1 MAAALLA
8 GTLFALIP
16 AVPDKARLLWA
27 CGAVLIQL
35 RLLANVLDGMVAVG
49 RGVAS
54 RVGELFNEVPDRISD
69 TAVLAGV
76 GHAVGEPALGWA
88 AALFAMLTAYV
99 RATGRAA
106 GGPSDF
112 RGPMAKQQRMALAT
126 ALALFCAVTPAEWAH
141 PAGAAVLWVIAA
153 GSAVTAARRL
163 AGIAGAL
170 RR

>member
-1 MAAALLA
+1 MNEPGDRRPIAARDWRPIRAAATWLVRQQAAPNGISVAGMAAALLA

-88 AALFAMLTAYV
+88 AALFAMLTA
-99 RATGRAA
+99 
-106 GGPSDF
+106 
-112 RGPMAKQQRMALAT
+112 
-126 ALALFCAVTPAEWAH
+126 
-141 PAGAAVLWVIAA
+141 
-153 GSAVTAARRL
+153 
-163 AGIAGAL
+163 
-170 RR
+170 